1 MLAFQKIPGT
11 LNPADVLTK
20 YFSREAIDKYSKM
33 LGAVNTEG
41 RSDKAAQLQQLQRKV
56 RQWRSQVKAQAL
68 KSLDAIVPVGAPD
81 MDEDRFVLNM
91 LVRCHSRLM
100 RSWM

>member
-1 MLAFQKIPGT
+1 
-11 LNPADVLTK
+11 
-20 YFSREAIDKYSKM
+20 M

-68 KSLDAIVPVGAPD
+68 KSLDTIVPVGAPD